1 MMRNFCVLL
10 IFTIFFS
17 TGLFAA
23 EVTKVKG
30 SNALIDLKGESA
42 APGDMFFSIGAD
54 GKRHGIIE
62 VTKVKG
68 DKAIAKITKGKVQVG
83 MSLEHKGSGGGGGKS
98 QAKRRKGSKSS
109 EIAAGRS
116 YWGGMVG
123 YSRDTMKVQVND
135 FNTGQPRETTSLSGS
150 AFSAMA
156 FFDYEL
162 FPQIWFRGLGG
173 LEGFGVSG
181 NSICGTANKETCNA
195 SIYYLSMDFLGRYV
209 FSSGGFRPWLGGGI
223 ALMFPA
229 TKSATALQASSISN
243 TSVIQVAGGA
253 DWFISPDMFIPIS
266 LEYGMLPKSN
276 EVDAYWMEFRIG
288 LSMPFQA

>member
-1 MMRNFCVLL
+1 MMRNLCVLL
-10 IFTIFFS
+10 IFMTFFN

-23 EVTKVKG
+23 EVTKIKG
-30 SNALIDLKGESA
+30 TNALLELGGQAA

-54 GKRHGIIE
+54 GKRHGILQI
-62 VTKVKG
+62 TKVKG
-68 DKAIAKITKGKVQVG
+68 DKAIAKITKGKVEVG
-83 MSLEHKGSGGGGGKS
+83 MSLEHKGSGGTSGKS
-98 QAKRRKGSKSS
+98 HAKRSKGSKSS
-109 EIAAGRS
+109 PLAENGRS

-123 YSRDTMKVQVND
+123 YSRDTMKVQVNN
-135 FNTGQPRETTSLSGS
+135 FNTGLAQETTTLSGS

-209 FSSGGFRPWLGGGI
+209 FSSGTVRPWLGGGI

-229 TKSATALQASSISN
+229 SKSATALQASSISN
-243 TSVIQVAGGA
+243 TSVIQIAGGA
-253 DWFISPDMFIPIS
+253 DWFISPDMLIPIS
-266 LEYGMLPKSN
+266 IEYGMLPKSN
-276 EVDAYWMEFRIG
+276 EVDAYWMEFRVG
-288 LSMPFQA
+288 LGMPF